1 MDPAIE
7 PDFQDET
14 GGFTLIELLVCIAI
28 LSVLAFGASLALPRG
43 SAAADRDMALF
54 QRQYTVLRQRA
65 ITRQVTA
72 GLAVDASGMRQARRQ
87 LNDQQQPNWQLSP
100 QQLRWQGQVVFADLG
115 RLTSRAADRPQIQFL
130 ADGRSSAFVIRFSQR
145 GGGRQ
150 ASCRSDGW
158 TGLTCSRS

>member
-1 MDPAIE
+1 MDPAIA
-7 PDFQDET
+7 PDCQNET
-14 GGFTLIELLVCIAI
+14 AGFTLIELLVCIAI

-43 SAAADRDMALF
+43 TAAADRDMALF
-54 QRQYTVLRQRA
+54 QRQYTALRQQA

-72 GLAVDASGMRQARRQ
+72 GLAVDASGIRQARRQ
-87 LNDQQQPNWQLSP
+87 INDQQQFNWQLSP
-100 QQLRWQGQVVFADLG
+100 QQLRWQGQVVFAGLD
-115 RLTSRAADRPQIQFL
+115 RAVNRAADSPQIQFL

-158 TGLTCSRS
+158 TGLTCSTF